1 MSVPGPLCN
10 SQRLCVDFATL
21 QLVTRGRR
29 NLRLAL
35 VFAACSLGIVFAL
48 AACGGG
54 DDAAAPAESQV
65 EACNFPAIAEV
76 ARAGLPEGFCAW
88 QWATDVRVPRGIIVD
103 DNGDVLVL
111 TRGGDAVVLLH
122 DDDGDG
128 VSGAGERVVMASEP
142 GLNHGLALDGEHL
155 YASSE
160 SAVFRWEY
168 PGDRVPLGDA
178 EVVVDNIPRGGS
190 HTTRTLLFD
199 DEFLYV
205 SVGSRGNVDNDS
217 SRARIRRF
225 ATIDLGGSPLDF
237 ENGEVFAD
245 GLRNEVG
252 LAVDSQGRVWGVENG
267 SDDLFRADFDPLDI
281 HQDNPA
287 EELNLFAETG
297 RSYGYPYCWSEFL
310 LPDGR
315 GLGPGTQ
322 WAHQRFVNDGTHTDE
337 WCRDGENVVPP
348 VLSMQGHA
356 APLDLLFYPG
366 GSFPDDF
373 TGDAIVTFHGSWNRT
388 EPTGYSVMRIPFGS
402 DGLPAGDPEPLL
414 EYVGDLTANF
424 VAEWS
429 HRPVG
434 LTTTR
439 GGRLLVTSDASS
451 AVLAIDHQH

>member
-1 MSVPGPLCN
+1 MRRASRRCSAGN
-10 SQRLCVDFATL
+10 TRAT
-21 QLVTRGRR
+21 
-29 NLRLAL
+29 
-35 VFAACSLGIVFAL
+35 
-48 AACGGG
+48 
-54 DDAAAPAESQV
+54 
-65 EACNFPAIAEV
+65 
-76 ARAGLPEGFCAW
+76 GF
-88 QWATDVRVPRGIIVD
+88 
-103 DNGDVLVL
+103 L
-111 TRGGDAVVLLH
+111 
-122 DDDGDG
+122 
-128 VSGAGERVVMASEP
+128 
-142 GLNHGLALDGEHL
+142 
-155 YASSE
+155 
-160 SAVFRWEY
+160 
-168 PGDRVPLGDA
+168 LGDA